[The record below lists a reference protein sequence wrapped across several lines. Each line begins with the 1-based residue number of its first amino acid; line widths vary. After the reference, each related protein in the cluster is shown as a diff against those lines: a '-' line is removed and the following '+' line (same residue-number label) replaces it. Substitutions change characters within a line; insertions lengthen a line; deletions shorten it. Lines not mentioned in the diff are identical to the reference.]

1 MRRSKFSELVDA
13 GVAKFEYTPIL
24 PETSQTDP
32 ICREYNNIF
41 SMALDTHMSMLEDGR
56 RIITG
61 HNVATKKWNYFIN
74 CCQWGG
80 LNFADSGYWT
90 VNEFLGRFNLVG
102 SQSII
107 NGDIV
112 WLVEECLPV
121 QGTAMPQANESIEE
135 LNEAMPVV
143 YVVNK
148 KTNKSYLVAAKSEED
163 AIKMANESDKDD
175 LKASVV
181 EGLTIKGISNSI
193 IFKDSDMVINGK

>member
-32 ICREYNNIF
+32 ICRDYNNIF

-61 HNVATKKWNYFIN
+61 HNVATRKWNYFVN

-80 LNFADSGYWT
+80 LNFMDSGHWT
-90 VNEFLGRFNLVG
+90 VNEFLRKFNLVG
-102 SQSII
+102 RQSII

-112 WLVEECLPV
+112 WLVEENLPP
-121 QGTAMPQANESIEE
+121 QDTAMPQANESIEE
-135 LNEAMPVV
+135 LNEAMQVI
-143 YVVNK
+143 YVVNE
-148 KTNKSYLVAAKSEED
+148 KTNKSYLVAAKTEED
-163 AIKMANESDKDD
+163 AIKMVPESDMND

-181 EGLTIKGISNSI
+181 KGLTVEGVSNSI
-193 IFKDSDMVINGK
+193 IFKDSDMVINDK

>member
-1 MRRSKFSELVDA
+1 MRNKFSEWVDA
-13 GVAKFEYTPIL
+13 GIARFEYTPIL
-24 PETSQTDP
+24 PETSQSDP
-32 ICREYNNIF
+32 ICRDYNNIF

-61 HNVATKKWNYFIN
+61 HNVATRKWNYFVN

-90 VNEFLGRFNLVG
+90 VNEFLRRFNLVG
-102 SQSII
+102 RQSII

-121 QGTAMPQANESIEE
+121 QDTAMPQANESVEE
-135 LNEAMPVV
+135 LNEAMQVI
-143 YVVNK
+143 YVVNE
-148 KTNKSYLVAAKSEED
+148 KTNKSYLVAAKTEED
-163 AIKMANESDKDD
+163 AIKVIPESNKDN

-181 EGLTIKGISNSI
+181 EGLTVEGVSNSI
-193 IFKDSDMVINGK
+193 IFILL